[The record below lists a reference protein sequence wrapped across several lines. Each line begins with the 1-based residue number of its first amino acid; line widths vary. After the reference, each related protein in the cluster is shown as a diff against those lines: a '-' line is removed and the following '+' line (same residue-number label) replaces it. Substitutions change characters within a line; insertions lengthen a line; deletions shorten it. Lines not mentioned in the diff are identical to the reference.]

1 MPSGSNRMKKINEEV
16 FRHLAVLIRQV
27 KDPRLQ
33 NMMLSVLSC
42 DVTND
47 LRWCKVYVSILGDYD
62 KKEVMK
68 GLKSASGFLRSELA
82 RSVRLRYTPELIF
95 IIDDH
100 IAYGAHISEILN
112 KLDIKA
118 EDENNAESG
127 EVSQG

>member
-1 MPSGSNRMKKINEEV
+1 MPSSSSRMKKINEEV

-33 NMMLSVLSC
+33 NIMLSVLSC

-47 LRWCKVYVSILGDYD
+47 LRWCRVYVSILGDYD
-62 KKEVMK
+62 EKEVK
-68 GLKSASGFLRSELA
+68 QGLKSASGFLRSELA
-82 RSVRLRYTPELIF
+82 KSVRLRYTPELLF

-112 KLDIKA
+112 RLDIKP
-118 EDENNAESG
+118 EAESDAESS
-127 EVSQG
+127 EVSKG